1 MIEKLRQGHHEF
13 KTSLHYIAGPWEK
26 GGIVIII
33 IVPDSVPNS
42 D

>member
-1 MIEKLRQGHHEF
+1 MIEKLRQEHHEF
-13 KTSLHYIAGPWEK
+13 KTSLHCIAGAWEK
-26 GGIVIII
+26 GGVGIII